1 MSPTTKLIARLA
13 VAIGLIGSLAAPAL
27 AQSAAARHDTY
38 HAYGQ
43 QRDQT
48 QANGW
53 HSPNS
58 NWDVY
63 NSRGQYVGSDPD
75 PRIRDML
82 RNDPSEGQQ

>member
-1 MSPTTKLIARLA
+1 MIPTTKLIARLA

-27 AQSAAARHDTY
+27 AQTTAKHNAY

-43 QRDQT
+43 QRRQVQT
-48 QANGW
+48 NGW

-63 NSRGQYVGSDPD
+63 NDRGQYVGSDPD

-82 RNDPSEGQQ
+82 RSDPSEGQE